1 MLKVTVTVIGADLM
15 IIGEVI
21 CFKKAGNYIQAVLYC
36 SCVALKLKQVSDKL
50 KITRSKILAGSRSGL

>member
-21 CFKKAGNYIQAVLYC
+21 CFKKAENYIQAVLYC
-36 SCVALKLKQVSDKL
+36 SCVALKTQASV
-50 KITRSKILAGSRSGL
+50 RQAQNH